1 VIKYYGGIFMSKK
14 KKVES
19 DYKTLALAEHAKK
32 EDNTDVF
39 MPDIDNVKEAKNWV
53 DFNEK

>member
-1 VIKYYGGIFMSKK
+1 MSKK

-39 MPDIDNVKEAKNWV
+39 MPDIDNVKEAKDWV